1 MTLPNGAYSVT
12 ASKSGFT
19 SKTVTGV
26 VVSSGT
32 TTTRNIAL
40 SPSTTT
46 GALSGTVRASGTGF
60 PITGATVDAT
70 VGSTTYSATTN
81 SSGVYSM
88 SLPAGAYSVTAS
100 ATGYFPSDPV
110 SVTVSSGTT
119 TTKNFS
125 LEKIACSPCP

>member
-60 PITGATVDAT
+60 PITGATGRRHGGLDDLL
-70 VGSTTYSATTN
+70 GDDQQQR
-81 SSGVYSM
+81 GVQHE
-88 SLPAGAYSVTAS
+88 PAGRRLQRHSERD
-100 ATGYFPSDPV
+100 GIFPQ
-110 SVTVSSGTT
+110 
-119 TTKNFS
+119 
-125 LEKIACSPCP
+125 